1 MDIIK
6 KAISKNNIS
15 VNKPSKYLTQKNYH
29 LFRIAIIVIASI
41 LLLVGIFFSRQFY
54 KSNSKI
60 SKFVEFNV
68 ERGESVSLMAK
79 KLHDQNLISNEF
91 YFKTYI
97 FLKRANKKVN
107 PGKYELNQKMSIAD
121 IAGMVTGN
129 KSSQQQKIVIIEGWN
144 SKQIADYLA
153 DLYAKNNASKNVKYD
168 ELKNDFQEKFLAE
181 VNNPQ
186 KYNYDFLAD
195 KPKDASL
202 EGYLY
207 PDTYFVY
214 VDSNPETIIRKM
226 LDNFV
231 QKVTKKIIEQA
242 KNQNMSLYEVLTL
255 ASIIQKEVKTPE
267 EMKLAAGLYFNRLK
281 ADKALES
288 DSTIT
293 YFTGNYD
300 SRASA
305 KDLQIKSPYNT
316 YTHKGLPPGPISNPS
331 LIAIE
336 AVLNPTESDYMYFI
350 TDKNGKAIFSETGQE
365 HVENVEEHLNQ

>member
-6 KAISKNNIS
+6 KTINKNKIN

-214 VDSNPETIIRKM
+214 ADSNPETVVRKM
-226 LDNFV
+226 LDNFG
-231 QKVTKKIIEQA
+231 QKINKDVREQI
-242 KNQNMSLYEVLTL
+242 KNKNMTLNQVLTL

-267 EMKLAAGLYFNRLK
+267 EMKLVSGLY
-281 ADKALES
+281 
-288 DSTIT
+288 
-293 YFTGNYD
+293 
-300 SRASA
+300 
-305 KDLQIKSPYNT
+305 
-316 YTHKGLPPGPISNPS
+316 
-331 LIAIE
+331 
-336 AVLNPTESDYMYFI
+336 
-350 TDKNGKAIFSETGQE
+350 
-365 HVENVEEHLNQ
+365 